1 MGDTKTYSGRC
12 FCGAVEFEIGGEPFA
27 QGFCH
32 CESCRQW
39 SGTPVTAFSLW
50 PYGSVTFT
58 KGEDQVGAFN
68 KTAKSTRKWCR
79 KCGGH
84 ILTESE
90 KYGFADVF
98 PAGISDL
105 RFEPAMHVHYQEA
118 VLRIKD
124 GLPKWKD
131 APKEAGGSGESLA
144 E

>member
-1 MGDTKTYSGRC
+1 MNDTRTYSGRC
-12 FCGAVEFEIGGEPFA
+12 FCNAVEFEISGEPFA
-27 QGFCH
+27 MGHCH

-39 SGTPVTAFSLW
+39 SGTPVTSFSLW
-50 PYGSVTFT
+50 KYGALTFI
-58 KGEDQVGAFN
+58 KGAEQVGAFN
-68 KTAKSTRKWCR
+68 KTPKATRKWCK

-90 KYGFADVF
+90 QSGFIDVF
-98 PAGISDL
+98 PALISD
-105 RFEPAMHVHYQEA
+105 FDFQPAMHVHYQES

-131 APKEAGGSGESLA
+131 LPERGGGSGELLD